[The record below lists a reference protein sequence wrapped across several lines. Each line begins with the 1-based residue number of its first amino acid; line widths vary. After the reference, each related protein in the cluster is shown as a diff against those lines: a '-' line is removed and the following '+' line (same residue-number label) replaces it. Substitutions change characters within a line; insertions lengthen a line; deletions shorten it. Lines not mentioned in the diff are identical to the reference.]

1 MNFYISKWERNIVE
15 QEGKIGIVD
24 AAENMRTICL
34 PRLYVVVA
42 GLASDVSGLSGLFVQ
57 SPLTRLDE

>member
-1 MNFYISKWERNIVE
+1 MVKE
-15 QEGKIGIVD
+15 EGKIGIVD
-24 AAENMRTICL
+24 VAENMQTICL

-42 GLASDVSGLSGLFVQ
+42 GLASEVSGLSRLLVE